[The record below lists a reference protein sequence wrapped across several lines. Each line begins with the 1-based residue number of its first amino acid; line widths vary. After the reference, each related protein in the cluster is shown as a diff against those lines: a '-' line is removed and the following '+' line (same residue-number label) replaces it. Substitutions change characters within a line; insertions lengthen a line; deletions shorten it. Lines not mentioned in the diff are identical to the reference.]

1 VANVRWSENSAA
13 LINLCAFPAVP
24 QGKRNTMV
32 NYTRSVERQRALDG
46 QSRAKIFRASMRTE

>member
-1 VANVRWSENSAA
+1 MLISGTDKRDRLPTAGAECPLIPKKPAA

-32 NYTRSVERQRALDG
+32 NYTCPS
-46 QSRAKIFRASMRTE
+46 